1 MCVYPSSWKVFPCS
15 RPGRSLSHSGHLVS
29 RSSQPTGRLRLPL
42 TSSAVLPLVVW
53 DMERTRL
60 HHQLSWESG
69 GTKTNSFHQRLQA
82 HPGLRLQCEC
92 SSLFALSQEGLFF
105 FFFFLFYQHLAPI
118 GHHPDLSS
126 SHLLALAILCP
137 TSPSCWLSKHNLFLL
152 SAPSREP

>member
-1 MCVYPSSWKVFPCS
+1 MQAVWSPVMCVYPSSWKVFPCS

-69 GTKTNSFHQRLQA
+69 GTKTNSFYQRLQA

-92 SSLFALSQEGLFF
+92 SSLFALSQEGFF
-105 FFFFLFYQHLAPI
+105 FPI
-118 GHHPDLSS
+118 LSASCSHRSS
-126 SHLLALAILCP
+126 SRPFVVSPAGPCHPVSYQPQLLAFQ
-137 TSPSCWLSKHNLFLL
+137 T
-152 SAPSREP
+152 